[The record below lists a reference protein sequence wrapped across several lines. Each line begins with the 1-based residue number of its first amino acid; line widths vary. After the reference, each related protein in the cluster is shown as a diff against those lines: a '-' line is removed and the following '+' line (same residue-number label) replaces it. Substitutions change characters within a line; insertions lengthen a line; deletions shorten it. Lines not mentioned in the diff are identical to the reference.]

1 MVNKSVV
8 LMVDQVRSH
17 DAVSDHVMSCDLVD
31 VWTLSFSPDGKTIAT
46 GSHNG
51 HINLFN
57 VDTGEKQSSLDTRG
71 KFTMSI
77 AHVSCNYGNIIMYC
91 TMSTESRWQVN
102 SLRCY

>member
-1 MVNKSVV
+1 VVNKFAV
-8 LMVDQVRSH
+8 LMVGQVRLH
-17 DAVSDHVMSCDLVD
+17 DTHNDDVMSCDVVD

-77 AHVSCNYGNIIMYC
+77 AHVS
-91 TMSTESRWQVN
+91 
-102 SLRCY
+102 

>member
-1 MVNKSVV
+1 MVNRSAA

-17 DAVSDHVMSCDLVD
+17 DTVEDHVISCDTVD

-77 AHVSCNYGNIIMYC
+77 AHVSTKLFRSGNF
-91 TMSTESRWQVN
+91 WH
-102 SLRCY
+102 

>member
-1 MVNKSVV
+1 M
-8 LMVDQVRSH
+8 
-17 DAVSDHVMSCDLVD
+17 
-31 VWTLSFSPDGKTIAT
+31 WTLSFSPDGKTIAT

-77 AHVSCNYGNIIMYC
+77 AHVSYYITTGAYEALKEHETNLIIGSK
-91 TMSTESRWQVN
+91 T
-102 SLRCY
+102 L

>member
-1 MVNKSVV
+1 MIHS
-8 LMVDQVRSH
+8 MM
-17 DAVSDHVMSCDLVD
+17 MSCDLVD

-77 AHVSCNYGNIIMYC
+77 AHVSRNYHNC
-91 TMSTESRWQVN
+91 TCTIYIVLLIES
-102 SLRCY
+102 

>member
-1 MVNKSVV
+1 MVNKSAV
-8 LMVDQVRSH
+8 LMVDQVRLH
-17 DAVSDHVMSCDLVD
+17 DPHNNDVMSCDLVD

-77 AHVSCNYGNIIMYC
+77 AHVSRNCVIVLIRAHTLYRVQM
-91 TMSTESRWQVN
+91 VN
-102 SLRCY
+102 

>member
-1 MVNKSVV
+1 MI
-8 LMVDQVRSH
+8 VD
-17 DAVSDHVMSCDLVD
+17 DHVMSCDLVD

-77 AHVSCNYGNIIMYC
+77 AHVSCY
-91 TMSTESRWQVN
+91 STTGTYE
-102 SLRCY
+102 LPKEL